1 VRLARSRTGACGK
14 NPCEKVL
21 GQEAW
26 DAQGAVGGVA
36 ECAGDIRSQVANGL
50 AEIQEILFEVE
61 RVEELLNT
69 GTIAVDP
76 AAFQLVLATAMRV
89 SSINV
94 RHRVEAGETG
104 LQETLDEVEQLERS
118 LLRGKGIDAD
128 HSEIGESS

>member
-1 VRLARSRTGACGK
+1 MNPERELIMLTSITFMFLQTRL
-14 NPCEKVL
+14 L
-21 GQEAW
+21 MEA
-26 DAQGAVGGVA
+26 VA
-36 ECAGDIRSQVANGL
+36 EYSQVANGL

-76 AAFQLVLATAMRV
+76 APFQLLLATAMRV
-89 SSINV
+89 FSINV

-118 LLRGKGIDAD
+118 LLRDKGIDAD

>member
-1 VRLARSRTGACGK
+1 MNPERELIMLTSITFMFLQTRL
-14 NPCEKVL
+14 L
-21 GQEAW
+21 MEA
-26 DAQGAVGGVA
+26 VA
-36 ECAGDIRSQVANGL
+36 EYAGDIRSQVANGL

-76 AAFQLVLATAMRV
+76 APFQLLLATAMRV
-89 SSINV
+89 FSINV

-118 LLRGKGIDAD
+118 LLRDKGIDAD
-128 HSEIGESS
+128 HSEIGE

>member
-1 VRLARSRTGACGK
+1 MNPERELIMLTSITFMFLQTRL
-14 NPCEKVL
+14 L
-21 GQEAW
+21 MEA
-26 DAQGAVGGVA
+26 VA
-36 ECAGDIRSQVANGL
+36 EYAGDIRSQVANGL

-76 AAFQLVLATAMRV
+76 APFQLLLATAMRV
-89 SSINV
+89 FSINV

-104 LQETLDEVEQLERS
+104 LQETLDEVEQLERN
-118 LLRGKGIDAD
+118 LLRGNGIDAD

>member
-1 VRLARSRTGACGK
+1 MLTSITFMFLQTRL
-14 NPCEKVL
+14 L
-21 GQEAW
+21 MEA
-26 DAQGAVGGVA
+26 VA
-36 ECAGDIRSQVANGL
+36 EYAGDIRSQVANGL

-76 AAFQLVLATAMRV
+76 APFQLLLATAMRV
-89 SSINV
+89 FSINV

-118 LLRGKGIDAD
+118 LLRDKGIDAD

>member
-1 VRLARSRTGACGK
+1 VIDISLFMNPERELIMLTSITFMFLQTRL
-14 NPCEKVL
+14 L
-21 GQEAW
+21 MEA
-26 DAQGAVGGVA
+26 VA
-36 ECAGDIRSQVANGL
+36 EYAGDIHSQVANGL

-118 LLRGKGIDAD
+118 LLRDKGIDAD